1 MKMNPKKILRVYRA
15 IILLWV
21 AFASGI
27 SVLAKDVS
35 IPLDDTPLER
45 NDIPTANLT
54 SPKIMN
60 LENETPLMGIDPKP
74 LAKFWQDWNLVT
86 VRFRTSPAEQRFV
99 YANDIAWEALKK
111 GAKSFPEGSMLGK
124 IAFMVGFDP
133 RFPSSYE
140 PNEFS
145 RIQIMKKDS
154 KAYSESNGW
163 GYAIYVGAGPAQ
175 KRSFGKEEMMA
186 CHACHNLVKDR
197 DFVFS
202 TALFNDAPKK
212 QRKPFSLLNAFQLT
226 EKTKLSQRPKEILR
240 ELPKFNF
247 NKLYQYSMP
256 SFVGTINESENT
268 LGRLASSN
276 DYPLLFW
283 STNNKAFV
291 FAVKEREPASGCKNS
306 AKLWAKSVPTQKD
319 ENNKLIDT
327 PVREM
332 LFCDGVLK

>member
-1 MKMNPKKILRVYRA
+1 MNLEYSWSRYRFFLVIGLA
-15 IILLWV
+15 VSSGPLL
-21 AFASGI
+21 FGNEE
-27 SVLAKDVS
+27 S
-35 IPLDDTPLER
+35 IPLDAPPVER
-45 NDIPTANLT
+45 NDIPTATLT
-54 SPKIMN
+54 SPQIMN

-111 GAKSFPEGSMLGK
+111 GAKNFPEGSMLGK

-154 KAYSESNGW
+154 KAYKDSNGW
-163 GYAIYVGAGPAQ
+163 GYAIYIGAAPAT

-226 EKTKLSQRPKEILR
+226 EKTKLSHRPKEILK
-240 ELPKFNF
+240 ELPQFNF
-247 NKLYQYSMP
+247 NKIQQYSMP

-268 LGRLASSN
+268 LGRLAASN
-276 DYPLLFW
+276 DYPLLLW

-291 FAVKEREPASGCKNS
+291 FAIKEQVAGSGCKSS

>member
-1 MKMNPKKILRVYRA
+1 MLMNFKNILSCHHA
-15 IILLWV
+15 IILLLI
-21 AFASGI
+21 AFSFDRSG
-27 SVLAKDVS
+27 LAKDIG

-45 NDIPTANLT
+45 HDIPTANLT
-54 SPKIMN
+54 SPQIMN

-74 LAKFWQDWNLVT
+74 IAKFWQDWNLVT

-111 GAKSFPEGSMLGK
+111 GAKIFPEGSMLGK
-124 IAFMVGFDP
+124 IAFMVGFDA

-163 GYAIYVGAGPAQ
+163 GYALYLGAVPGL

-197 DFVFS
+197 GFVFS

-212 QRKPFSLLNAFQLT
+212 RRKAFSLLKAFQLT
-226 EKTKLSQRPKEILR
+226 EKTKLSYRPKEILK

-247 NKLYQYSMP
+247 NKLYQYAMP
-256 SFVGTINESENT
+256 SFAGTISESET
-268 LGRLASSN
+268 SLGRLAASN
-276 DYPLLFW
+276 DYPLLLW

-291 FAVKEREPASGCKNS
+291 FAIKEQVAESGCKSS
-306 AKLWAKSVPTQKD
+306 AKLWTKSVSTQKD
-319 ENNKLIDT
+319 ENNKLIEQ
-327 PVREM
+327 PARERV
-332 LFCDGVLK
+332 FCDGVLK